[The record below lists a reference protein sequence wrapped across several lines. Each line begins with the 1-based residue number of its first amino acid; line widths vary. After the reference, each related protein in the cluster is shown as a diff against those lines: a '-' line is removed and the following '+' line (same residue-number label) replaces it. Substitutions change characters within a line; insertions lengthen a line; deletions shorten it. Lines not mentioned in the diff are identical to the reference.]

1 MENNTAQP
9 GLDEPLNPAETGSQR
24 GRILDAALD
33 VFARKSFGATRMDE
47 IASEAHT
54 SKAAIYF
61 HFPSKE
67 RLFLAL
73 ADQFANLLE
82 RRVKQAIEPEA
93 QGMRRVQVAVEIC
106 LDTFG
111 KYRRAAKIMLAQGAG
126 LGAAFEEKRSEINER
141 FARLIA
147 TYLREAISQGEI
159 APVDVEVISVAWM
172 GAIYALVIHW
182 VNTGEPAPQQILS
195 ALVPALLRS
204 VGYEPQKA

>member
-1 MENNTAQP
+1 MANEPVNPEQ
-9 GLDEPLNPAETGSQR
+9 DEPLNPVDQR
-24 GRILDAALD
+24 GRIMDAALD
-33 VFARKSFGATRMDE
+33 VFARQGFGPARMDE
-47 IASEAHT
+47 IASTAHA

-82 RRVKQAIEPEA
+82 RRVIQAIQPER
-93 QGMRRVQVAVEIC
+93 QGMRRVQVAVEVC

-111 KYRRAAKIMLAQGAG
+111 RYRRAAKIMLAQGAG
-126 LGAAFEEKRSEINER
+126 LGTAFEEKRGEINER

-147 TYLREAISQGEI
+147 TYLREAIEQGEI
-159 APVDVEVISVAWM
+159 APVNVQVISLAWM

-182 VNTGEPAPQQILS
+182 VNTNEPAPQEILA

>member
-1 MENNTAQP
+1 MSNKLPEPTA
-9 GLDEPLNPAETGSQR
+9 DEPLNPEDQR
-24 GRILDAALD
+24 GRIMDAALD
-33 VFARKSFGATRMDE
+33 VFARQGFGSARMEE
-47 IASEAHT
+47 IASTAHT
-54 SKAAIYF
+54 SKGSIYF

-82 RRVKQAIEPEA
+82 RRVTQAIQPEQ
-93 QGMRRVQVAVEIC
+93 QGMRRVQVAIEVC

-111 KYRRAAKIMLAQGAG
+111 RYRRAAKIMLAQGAG
-126 LGAAFEEKRSEINER
+126 LGTTFEEKRTEINER

-147 TYLREAISQGEI
+147 TYLREAIAQGEI
-159 APVDVEVISVAWM
+159 APVDVEVISLAWM

-182 VNTGEPAPQQILS
+182 VNTNEPPPQQILS